1 MEFELILSTES
12 KVLACNI
19 QDFKAQAEKF
29 LSTITNTFETDEDFG
44 KAKEE
49 VKLLKEVEDRT
60 REAIKN
66 ARQGDIQ
73 ELISQAEEIA
83 EQFRQKRLFLDK
95 TVKTR
100 EVEIKSEIVLTA
112 LDEVIRSMSG
122 YENDVSI
129 VLSTK
134 YSRNVIK
141 TRLEEATKRRS
152 TIATLEKAVNAE
164 KTLIISEISAEGA
177 RVAERRKMIPINYE
191 YLFKDWQ
198 SLISGE
204 QDLEPII
211 KQRIVEEEKR
221 EAELKAK
228 AEAEAEAEARAKAQA
243 EAQAQAKEQARI
255 EAIQAQEK
263 EAEKEVVES
272 AVEKTQTSTSE
283 PVSDFVITIQLKQ
296 VTRNKAIQIAR
307 DLKAQFGDNVSLKP
321 QINRMYLTGRE

>member
-1 MEFELILSTES
+1 MKFELILSAES

-19 QDFKAQAEKF
+19 QDFKAQAEEF
-29 LSTITNTFETDEDFG
+29 LSTITSTFETDEDFG

-73 ELISQAEEIA
+73 ELIEQAEEIA

-100 EVEIKSEIVLTA
+100 EAEIKSEIVSTA
-112 LDEVIRSMSG
+112 LDEVIRSMSS

-134 YSRNVIK
+134 YSRNIIK
-141 TRLEEATKRRS
+141 IRLEEATKRRS

-164 KTLIISEISAEGA
+164 KSLIITEISSEGA
-177 RVAERRKMIPINYE
+177 RIAERREMIPIHYE
-191 YLFKDWQ
+191 HLFKDWQ
-198 SLISGE
+198 QLIGGE
-204 QDLEPII
+204 QDLAPII
-211 KQRIVEEEKR
+211 SERIAEEEKR
-221 EAELKAK
+221 EAELRAK
-228 AEAEAEAEARAKAQA
+228 AEAEAKAR
-243 EAQAQAKEQARI
+243 EESQAQAKEQARI

-263 EAEKEVVES
+263 QAEKESVES
-272 AVEKTQTSTSE
+272 AVEKTQESTTSTNE
-283 PVSDFVITIQLKQ
+283 PVFEFLVKIPFTGTINEAVAFAREIKAEYGDQVQLTKI
-296 VTRNKAIQIAR
+296 K
-307 DLKAQFGDNVSLKP
+307 
-321 QINRMYLTGRE
+321 

>member
-1 MEFELILSTES
+1 MEFGLILSTES

-29 LSTITNTFETDEDFG
+29 LSTITSTFETDEDFG

-66 ARQGDIQ
+66 AQHGDIQ
-73 ELISQAEEIA
+73 ELIAQAEEIV

-100 EVEIKSEIVLTA
+100 EAEIKSEIVSTA
-112 LDEVIRSMSG
+112 LDEAIWSMSG
-122 YENDVSI
+122 YENDVAI
-129 VLSTK
+129 ALSSK
-134 YSRNVIK
+134 FSRNAIK
-141 TRLEEATKRRS
+141 SRLEEATKRRS

-177 RVAERRKMIPINYE
+177 RIAERRKMIPIHYE
-191 YLFKDWQ
+191 HLFKDWQ

-204 QDLEPII
+204 QDLAPII
-211 KQRIVEEEKR
+211 SERIAEEEKR
-221 EAELKAK
+221 EVDLKAK
-228 AEAEAEAEARAKAQA
+228 AEAEAQAKAREETQAQAKAQA
-243 EAQAQAKEQARI
+243 DI
-255 EAIQAQEK
+255 ETIQAQEK
-263 EAEKEVVES
+263 QAEKELVES

-283 PVSDFVITIQLKQ
+283 PVSDFTITIKLNLITQSEAVRIALTLKE
-296 VTRNKAIQIAR
+296 
-307 DLKAQFGDNVSLKP
+307 QFGDNVSLK
-321 QINRMYLTGRE
+321 QQVKRMHLTGKE

>member
-1 MEFELILSTES
+1 MEFGLILSTES

-29 LSTITNTFETDEDFG
+29 LSTITNTFETDEDFA
-44 KAKEE
+44 KAKDE

-66 ARQGDIQ
+66 AQRGDLQ
-73 ELISQAEEIA
+73 DLLNQAEEIA
-83 EQFRQKRLFLDK
+83 EQFRQKRLFLEK

-100 EVEIKSEIVLTA
+100 ETEIKSEIVSTA
-112 LDEVIRSMSG
+112 LDEVVRSMSG
-122 YENDVSI
+122 YSNDVSI
-129 VLSTK
+129 VLSSKFTK
-134 YSRNVIK
+134 NAMKSRLDESGKGRSK
-141 TRLEEATKRRS
+141 TETYR
-152 TIATLEKAVNAE
+152 KAVNAE

-177 RVAERRKMIPINYE
+177 RVAERRKMIPISYG

-211 KQRIVEEEKR
+211 AERIAEEEKR
-221 EAELKAK
+221 EAELRAK
-228 AEAEAEAEARAKAQA
+228 AEAEAKARE

-263 EAEKEVVES
+263 QVEKELVES

-283 PVSDFVITIQLKQ
+283 PVSDFVITIHLKQ
-296 VTRNKAIQIAR
+296 VTRNEAVKIAYN
-307 DLKAQFGDNVSLKP
+307 LKERFGENLTLNPLLKS
-321 QINRMYLTGRE
+321 

>member
-19 QDFKAQAEKF
+19 QDFKARAEKF
-29 LSTITNTFETDEDFG
+29 LSTITSTFETDEDFG

-100 EVEIKSEIVLTA
+100 EVEIKSEIVSTA

-164 KTLIISEISAEGA
+164 KTLIVSEISAEGA
-177 RVAERRKMIPINYE
+177 RVAERRKMIPISYE
-191 YLFKDWQ
+191 HLFKDWQ

-211 KQRIVEEEKR
+211 KQRIAEEEKR

-228 AEAEAEAEARAKAQA
+228 AEAEAREKAEA
-243 EAQAQAKEQARI
+243 EAQAQAQAKAQAEI

-263 EAEKEVVES
+263 QSNMES
-272 AVEKTQTSTSE
+272 AVEKTQEITSE
-283 PVSDFVITIQLKQ
+283 PISDFVITIQLKQ

>member
-100 EVEIKSEIVLTA
+100 EVEIKSEIVSTA
-112 LDEVIRSMSG
+112 LDEAIRSMSG
-122 YENDVSI
+122 YENDVAI
-129 VLSTK
+129 ALSSK
-134 YSRNVIK
+134 FSRNAIK
-141 TRLEEATKRRS
+141 SRLEEATKRRS
-152 TIATLEKAVNAE
+152 TIATLEKAVNVE

-228 AEAEAEAEARAKAQA
+228 AEAEAQAKMRE
-243 EAQAQAKEQARI
+243 EAQAQAKAQAEI

-263 EAEKEVVES
+263 QSNMES
-272 AVEKTQTSTSE
+272 AVEKTQESTNTNE
-283 PVSDFVITIQLKQ
+283 PVFEFLVKIPFTGTMNEAVAFAREIKAKYGDQVQLTKI
-296 VTRNKAIQIAR
+296 K
-307 DLKAQFGDNVSLKP
+307 
-321 QINRMYLTGRE
+321 

>member
-1 MEFELILSTES
+1 MEFGLILSTES

-29 LSTITNTFETDEDFG
+29 LSTITSTFKTDEDFG

-66 ARQGDIQ
+66 AQHGDIQ
-73 ELISQAEEIA
+73 ELIAQAEEIA

-100 EVEIKSEIVLTA
+100 EAEIKSEIVSTA
-112 LDEVIRSMSG
+112 LDEAIRSMSG
-122 YENDVSI
+122 YENDVAI
-129 VLSTK
+129 ALSSK
-134 YSRNVIK
+134 FSRNAIK
-141 TRLEEATKRRS
+141 SRLEEATKRRS

-177 RVAERRKMIPINYE
+177 RIAERRKMIPIHYE

-198 SLISGE
+198 QLIGGE

-211 KQRIVEEEKR
+211 SERITEEEKR
-221 EAELKAK
+221 EAELRAK
-228 AEAEAEAEARAKAQA
+228 SEAEAEAEAKARE
-243 EAQAQAKEQARI
+243 EAQAQAEI
-255 EAIQAQEK
+255 ESSQAQEK
-263 EAEKEVVES
+263 QVEKENVES
-272 AVEKTQTSTSE
+272 VAEETQESTSVKE
-283 PVSDFVITIQLKQ
+283 PVFEFLVKIPFTGTMNEA
-296 VTRNKAIQIAR
+296 VAFAR
-307 DLKAQFGDNVSLKP
+307 DVKAKYGDQV
-321 QINRMYLTGRE
+321 QLTKIK

>member
-1 MEFELILSTES
+1 MEFGLILSTES

-29 LSTITNTFETDEDFG
+29 LSTITSTFETDEDFG

-66 ARQGDIQ
+66 AQHGDIQ
-73 ELISQAEEIA
+73 ELIAQAEEIA

-100 EVEIKSEIVLTA
+100 EVEIKSEIVSTA
-112 LDEVIRSMSG
+112 LDEAIRSMSG
-122 YENDVSI
+122 YENDVAI
-129 VLSTK
+129 ALSSK
-134 YSRNVIK
+134 FSRNAIK
-141 TRLEEATKRRS
+141 SRLEEATKRRS
-152 TIATLEKAVNAE
+152 TIATLEKAVNVE

-228 AEAEAEAEARAKAQA
+228 AEAEAQAKMRE
-243 EAQAQAKEQARI
+243 EAQAQAKAQAEI

-263 EAEKEVVES
+263 QSNMES
-272 AVEKTQTSTSE
+272 AVEKTQESTNTNE
-283 PVSDFVITIQLKQ
+283 PVFEFLVKIPFTGTMNEAVAFAREIKAKYGDQVQLTKI
-296 VTRNKAIQIAR
+296 K
-307 DLKAQFGDNVSLKP
+307 
-321 QINRMYLTGRE
+321 

>member
-29 LSTITNTFETDEDFG
+29 LSTITSTFETDEDFG

-164 KTLIISEISAEGA
+164 KTLIISEISSEGA
-177 RVAERRKMIPINYE
+177 RIAERRKMIPIHYE
-191 YLFKDWQ
+191 HLFKDWQ
-198 SLISGE
+198 QLIGGE
-204 QDLEPII
+204 QDLELIV
-211 KQRIVEEEKR
+211 KQRIAEEEKR

-228 AEAEAEAEARAKAQA
+228 AEAEAKAREEAQAKAKAQA
-243 EAQAQAKEQARI
+243 EI

-263 EAEKEVVES
+263 QSSVES
-272 AVEKTQTSTSE
+272 AVEKTQESTTSTSE
-283 PVSDFVITIQLKQ
+283 PVFEFLVKIPFTGTINEAVAFAREIKAKYGDQVQLTKI
-296 VTRNKAIQIAR
+296 K
-307 DLKAQFGDNVSLKP
+307 
-321 QINRMYLTGRE
+321 

>member
-1 MEFELILSTES
+1 MEFGLILSTES

-29 LSTITNTFETDEDFG
+29 LSTITSTFETDEDFG

-66 ARQGDIQ
+66 AQHGDIQ
-73 ELISQAEEIA
+73 ELIAQAEEIA

-100 EVEIKSEIVLTA
+100 EAEIKSEIVSTA
-112 LDEVIRSMSG
+112 LDEAIRSMSG
-122 YENDVSI
+122 YENDVAI
-129 VLSTK
+129 ALSSK
-134 YSRNVIK
+134 FSRNAIK
-141 TRLEEATKRRS
+141 SRLEEATKRRS

-164 KTLIISEISAEGA
+164 KTLIISEISSEGA
-177 RVAERRKMIPINYE
+177 RIAERRKMIPIHYE
-191 YLFKDWQ
+191 HLFKDWQ
-198 SLISGE
+198 QLIGGE
-204 QDLEPII
+204 QDLELIV
-211 KQRIVEEEKR
+211 KQRIAEEEKR

-228 AEAEAEAEARAKAQA
+228 AEAEAKAREEAQAKAKAQA
-243 EAQAQAKEQARI
+243 EI

-263 EAEKEVVES
+263 QSSVES
-272 AVEKTQTSTSE
+272 AVEKTQESTSE

-296 VTRNKAIQIAR
+296 VTRNEAVKIAYN
-307 DLKAQFGDNVSLKP
+307 LKERFGENLTLNPLLKS
-321 QINRMYLTGRE
+321 

>member
-1 MEFELILSTES
+1 MEFGLILSTES

-29 LSTITNTFETDEDFG
+29 LSTITSTFETDEDFG

-66 ARQGDIQ
+66 AQHGDIQ
-73 ELISQAEEIA
+73 ELIAQAEEIA

-100 EVEIKSEIVLTA
+100 EAEIKSEIVSTA

-129 VLSTK
+129 VLIGK

-164 KTLIISEISAEGA
+164 KTLIISEASAEGA
-177 RVAERRKMIPINYE
+177 RIAERRKMIPIHYE

-204 QDLEPII
+204 QDLEPIVS
-211 KQRIVEEEKR
+211 QRIAEEEKR
-221 EAELKAK
+221 AAELK
-228 AEAEAEAEARAKAQA
+228 AEARAKA
-243 EAQAQAKEQARI
+243 EAQAQAKAQAEI

-263 EAEKEVVES
+263 QSNMES
-272 AVEKTQTSTSE
+272 AVEKTQESTTTTNE
-283 PVSDFVITIQLKQ
+283 PVFEFLVKIPFTGTINEAVAFAREIKAKYGDQVQLTKI
-296 VTRNKAIQIAR
+296 K
-307 DLKAQFGDNVSLKP
+307 
-321 QINRMYLTGRE
+321 

>member
-29 LSTITNTFETDEDFG
+29 LSTITSTFETDEDFG

-49 VKLLKEVEDRT
+49 VKLLEEVEART
-60 REAIKN
+60 RNAIKN
-66 ARQGDIQ
+66 ARQGEIQ
-73 ELISQAEEIA
+73 ELIAQAEDIA
-83 EQFRQKRLFLDK
+83 EQFRRKRLFLEK
-95 TVKTR
+95 TVKAR
-100 EVEIKSEIVLTA
+100 EVEIKSGVVLVA
-112 LDEVIRSMSG
+112 LDEVSRSMSG

-152 TIATLEKAVNAE
+152 KIATLEKAVNAE

-204 QDLEPII
+204 QDLELII

-228 AEAEAEAEARAKAQA
+228 AEAEARAKAEA
-243 EAQAQAKEQARI
+243 EAQAQAKAQAEI

-263 EAEKEVVES
+263 QSSVES
-272 AVEKTQTSTSE
+272 AVEKTQESTTSTSE
-283 PVSDFVITIQLKQ
+283 PVFEFLVKIPFTGTINEAVAFAREIKAKYGDQVQLTKI
-296 VTRNKAIQIAR
+296 K
-307 DLKAQFGDNVSLKP
+307 
-321 QINRMYLTGRE
+321 

>member
-29 LSTITNTFETDEDFG
+29 LSTITSTFETDEDFG

-100 EVEIKSEIVLTA
+100 EVEIKSEIVSTA
-112 LDEVIRSMSG
+112 LDEVIRSMRG

-177 RVAERRKMIPINYE
+177 RVAERRKMIPISYE
-191 YLFKDWQ
+191 HLFKDWQ

-211 KQRIVEEEKR
+211 KQRIAEEEKR

-228 AEAEAEAEARAKAQA
+228 AEAEAQAKAREEAQAKAKAQA
-243 EAQAQAKEQARI
+243 DI
-255 EAIQAQEK
+255 ETIQAQEK
-263 EAEKEVVES
+263 QSIVES
-272 AVEKTQTSTSE
+272 AVEKTQESTTSTNE
-283 PVSDFVITIQLKQ
+283 PVFEFLVKIPFTGTINEAVAFAREIKAKYGDQVQLTKI
-296 VTRNKAIQIAR
+296 K
-307 DLKAQFGDNVSLKP
+307 
-321 QINRMYLTGRE
+321 

>member
-1 MEFELILSTES
+1 MEFGLILSTES

-29 LSTITNTFETDEDFG
+29 LSTITSTFETDQDFG

-66 ARQGDIQ
+66 AHQGDIQ
-73 ELISQAEEIA
+73 ELIEQAEEIA

-100 EVEIKSEIVLTA
+100 EVEIKTEIVSKA
-112 LDEVIRSMSG
+112 LNEAIRSMSG
-122 YENDVSI
+122 YENDVAI
-129 VLSTK
+129 ALSCK
-134 YSRNVIK
+134 FSRNAIK
-141 TRLEEATKRRS
+141 SRLEEATKRRS

-164 KTLIISEISAEGA
+164 KTLIVSEISAEGA
-177 RVAERRKMIPINYE
+177 RVAERRKMIPISYE
-191 YLFKDWQ
+191 HLFKDWQ

-211 KQRIVEEEKR
+211 KQRIAEEEKR

-228 AEAEAEAEARAKAQA
+228 AEAEAREKAEA
-243 EAQAQAKEQARI
+243 EAQAQAQAQAKAQAEI

-263 EAEKEVVES
+263 QSNMES
-272 AVEKTQTSTSE
+272 AVEKTQEITSE
-283 PVSDFVITIQLKQ
+283 PISDFVITIQLKQ

>member
-29 LSTITNTFETDEDFG
+29 LSTITSTFETDEDFG

-100 EVEIKSEIVLTA
+100 EVEIKSEIVSTA

-129 VLSTK
+129 ALSTK

-141 TRLEEATKRRS
+141 VRLEEATKRRS

-164 KTLIISEISAEGA
+164 KSLIITEISSEGA
-177 RVAERRKMIPINYE
+177 RIAERRKMIPIHYE
-191 YLFKDWQ
+191 HLFRDWQ
-198 SLISGE
+198 QLIGGE
-204 QDLEPII
+204 QDLELIV
-211 KQRIVEEEKR
+211 KQRIAEEEKR

-228 AEAEAEAEARAKAQA
+228 AEAEAKAREEAQTKAKAQA
-243 EAQAQAKEQARI
+243 EI

-263 EAEKEVVES
+263 QAEKGRVES
-272 AVEKTQTSTSE
+272 AVEKTQESTSE

-296 VTRNKAIQIAR
+296 VTRNEAVKIAYN
-307 DLKAQFGDNVSLKP
+307 LKERFGENLTLNPLLKS
-321 QINRMYLTGRE
+321 

>member
-29 LSTITNTFETDEDFG
+29 LSTITSTFETDEDFG

-49 VKLLKEVEDRT
+49 VKLLEEVEART
-60 REAIKN
+60 RNAIKN
-66 ARQGDIQ
+66 ARQGEIQ
-73 ELISQAEEIA
+73 ELIAQAEDIA
-83 EQFRQKRLFLDK
+83 EQFRRKRLFLEK

-100 EVEIKSEIVLTA
+100 EVEIKSGVVLVA
-112 LDEVIRSMSG
+112 LDEVSRSMSG

-152 TIATLEKAVNAE
+152 KIATLEKAVNAE

-228 AEAEAEAEARAKAQA
+228 AEAEARAKAEA
-243 EAQAQAKEQARI
+243 EAQAQAKAQAEI

-263 EAEKEVVES
+263 QSNMES
-272 AVEKTQTSTSE
+272 AVEKTQESTNTNE
-283 PVSDFVITIQLKQ
+283 PVFEFLVKIPFTGTMNEAVAFAREIKAKYGDQVQLTKI
-296 VTRNKAIQIAR
+296 K
-307 DLKAQFGDNVSLKP
+307 
-321 QINRMYLTGRE
+321 

>member
-100 EVEIKSEIVLTA
+100 EVEIKSEIVSTA
-112 LDEVIRSMSG
+112 LDEAIRSMSG
-122 YENDVSI
+122 YENDVAI
-129 VLSTK
+129 ALSCK
-134 YSRNVIK
+134 FSRNAIK
-141 TRLEEATKRRS
+141 SRLEEATKRRS

-164 KTLIISEISAEGA
+164 KTLIISEISSEGA
-177 RVAERRKMIPINYE
+177 RIAERRKMIPIHYE
-191 YLFKDWQ
+191 HLFRDWQ
-198 SLISGE
+198 QLIGGE
-204 QDLEPII
+204 QDLAPII
-211 KQRIVEEEKR
+211 SERIAEEEKR
-221 EAELKAK
+221 EAEAQ
-228 AEAEAEAEARAKAQA
+228 AKAQA
-243 EAQAQAKEQARI
+243 DI
-255 EAIQAQEK
+255 ETIQAQEK
-263 EAEKEVVES
+263 QSSVKS
-272 AVEKTQTSTSE
+272 AVEKTQESTTRTNE
-283 PVSDFVITIQLKQ
+283 PVFEFLVKIPFTGTTNEAVAFAREIKAKYGDQVQLTKI
-296 VTRNKAIQIAR
+296 K
-307 DLKAQFGDNVSLKP
+307 
-321 QINRMYLTGRE
+321 

>member
-19 QDFKAQAEKF
+19 QDFKARAEKF
-29 LSTITNTFETDEDFG
+29 LSTITSTFETDEDFG

-100 EVEIKSEIVLTA
+100 EVEIKSEIVSTA

-164 KTLIISEISAEGA
+164 KTLIVSEISAEGA
-177 RVAERRKMIPINYE
+177 RVAERRKMIPISYE
-191 YLFKDWQ
+191 HLFKDWQ

-211 KQRIVEEEKR
+211 KQRIAEEEKR

-228 AEAEAEAEARAKAQA
+228 AEAEAQAKAREEAQAKAKAQA
-243 EAQAQAKEQARI
+243 DI
-255 EAIQAQEK
+255 ETIQAQEK
-263 EAEKEVVES
+263 QSIVES
-272 AVEKTQTSTSE
+272 AVEKTQESTTSTNE
-283 PVSDFVITIQLKQ
+283 PVFEFLVKIPFTGTINEAVAFAREIKAKYGDQVQLTKI
-296 VTRNKAIQIAR
+296 K
-307 DLKAQFGDNVSLKP
+307 
-321 QINRMYLTGRE
+321 

>member
-44 KAKEE
+44 RAKEE
-49 VKLLKEVEDRT
+49 VKLLEEVEART
-60 REAIKN
+60 RNAIKN
-66 ARQGDIQ
+66 ARQGEIQ
-73 ELISQAEEIA
+73 ELIAQAEDIA
-83 EQFRQKRLFLDK
+83 EQFRQKRLFLEK
-95 TVKTR
+95 TVKAR
-100 EVEIKSEIVLTA
+100 EVEIKSGVVLVA
-112 LDEVIRSMSG
+112 LDEVSRSMSG

-152 TIATLEKAVNAE
+152 KIATLEKAVNAE

-211 KQRIVEEEKR
+211 KQRIAEEEKR

-228 AEAEAEAEARAKAQA
+228 AEAEAREKAEA
-243 EAQAQAKEQARI
+243 EAQAQAQAQAQAKAQAEI

-263 EAEKEVVES
+263 QSNMES
-272 AVEKTQTSTSE
+272 AVEKTQEITSE
-283 PVSDFVITIQLKQ
+283 PISDFVITIQLKQ

>member
-19 QDFKAQAEKF
+19 QDFKARAEKF
-29 LSTITNTFETDEDFG
+29 LSTITSTFETDEDFG

-100 EVEIKSEIVLTA
+100 EVEIKSEIVSTA

-164 KTLIISEISAEGA
+164 KTLIVSEISAEGA
-177 RVAERRKMIPINYE
+177 RVAERRKMIPISYE
-191 YLFKDWQ
+191 HLFKDWQ

-211 KQRIVEEEKR
+211 KQRIAEEEKR

-228 AEAEAEAEARAKAQA
+228 AEAEAREKAEA
-243 EAQAQAKEQARI
+243 EAQA
-255 EAIQAQEK
+255 
-263 EAEKEVVES
+263 
-272 AVEKTQTSTSE
+272 
-283 PVSDFVITIQLKQ
+283 
-296 VTRNKAIQIAR
+296 
-307 DLKAQFGDNVSLKP
+307 
-321 QINRMYLTGRE
+321 